1 MHRLL
6 LLAALFSPLALADTI
21 TVQSHSLMRLPGNN
35 DHVQIERLEVS
46 DYGTLL
52 VPGGISD
59 VRIADLVLGHEAR
72 IAIVP
77 SAQPINMVIDHGRFA
92 TGSQITARG
101 APGTF
106 ERAALPGRNLT
117 LRVQHLNAEQLSI
130 DARGGAGG
138 PGYVGLDG
146 GNGEAPGCT
155 WGQAGRGHDGDN
167 GGNGHD
173 GAAGGQVRLELP
185 QGFAAER
192 ISVNVDGGAPGPGGA
207 GGQPGKGGASKGCV
221 VYRADGGKAG
231 KPGQAGQSGAAGPV
245 GTVTV
250 QRF

>member
-1 MHRLL
+1 MRKFL
-6 LLAALFSPLALADTI
+6 LLAALFTPLAQAEAIIVD
-21 TVQSHSLMRLPGNN
+21 SHSLMRLPGSQ
-35 DHVQIERLEVS
+35 DQVRIERLEVA

-52 VPGGISD
+52 VPGNVTELRVG
-59 VRIADLVLGHEAR
+59 DLVLGHEAR

-77 SAQPINMVIDHGRFA
+77 SAQPISMVVERGRLG

-106 ERAALPGRNLT
+106 EREAVPGRTFT
-117 LRVQHLNAEQLSI
+117 LRLQRLDAERLSV

-146 GNGEAPGCT
+146 GNGQAPGCT
-155 WGQAGRGHDGDN
+155 WGRAGRGHDGDK
-167 GGNGHD
+167 GGNGRD

-185 QGFAAER
+185 VAFAAER
-192 ISVNVDGGAPGPGGA
+192 IQVNVDGGAPGPGGA
-207 GGQPGKGGASKGCV
+207 GGQPGKGGASKGCLI
-221 VYRADGGKAG
+221 YRADGGKPG
-231 KPGQAGQSGAAGPV
+231 KPGQAGQPGAAGPA
-245 GTVTV
+245 GSVTV